1 MEPSLWVRTWEDSF
15 QGVLVEMVE
24 DLLYLRDLQNQ
35 NPPSC
40 VSEVQAALLTS

>member
-24 DLLYLRDLQNQ
+24 DLYLRDL
-35 NPPSC
+35 
-40 VSEVQAALLTS
+40 

>member
-24 DLLYLRDLQNQ
+24 DLLYLRDL
-35 NPPSC
+35 
-40 VSEVQAALLTS
+40 